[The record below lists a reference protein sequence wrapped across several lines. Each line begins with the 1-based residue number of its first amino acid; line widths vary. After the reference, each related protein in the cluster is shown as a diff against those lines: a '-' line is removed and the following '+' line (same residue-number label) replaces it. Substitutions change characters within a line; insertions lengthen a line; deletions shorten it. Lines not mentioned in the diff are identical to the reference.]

1 MNQPPGSRNRDG
13 SLPFYRKV
21 LLAAAMT
28 GNEICVSF
36 QQLYQVPLLQIQ
48 GVPVTYVS
56 LYPIVAGPV
65 ALLLLNLSGCLSDRG
80 SNHQKRKA
88 IVVALIAAI
97 TMLGIVVVVVANSKL
112 LSADQC
118 TGSTNETTCFDESDS
133 PGRRDADNQSH
144 FTFTNESFLTSDD
157 FPAMVTAVTDHSA
170 ARRDSSLDDEDALSV
185 PVTALL
191 GLSGFALMDIGYDVN
206 QASIRTSVLASSSQS
221 DHSVLLLLS
230 LALAAFGGCITN
242 TLGLL
247 DLSQLFGWGAEDGSV
262 VAQTTVQ
269 LLVCGLVL
277 LVTVTST
284 VTTAL
289 LGTPTL
295 RPPAFTPLH
304 EDGTES
310 EQIACYGTFGSDE
323 RSPQND
329 DDRHDRNLCSE
340 ETSFGRREER
350 TVDELDT
357 FEESVLSAT
366 KPLVSEKERSLQLSY
381 SSTFEHLNILHHSTV
396 YQRSSSPQL
405 SSEVAQQKSEFLA
418 SEQSRWNKH
427 KVNFITACVAAYLGM
442 SMLYAYNM
450 YVTDFMGKA
459 VMGGDPNAPHD
470 SAEYKQYEE
479 GLRLA
484 GAGLF
489 AFYCSYF
496 LVNCV
501 HGKLLAFWGMK
512 VDFCLSHG
520 LMAAA
525 VLCLALTKQ
534 LAAFYVCCV
543 LYSFQRSAFFSVPY
557 IIANDYAQKQ
567 EHCGHGQSETGR
579 LMAIL
584 GSMVPL
590 NYCTVFMVS
599 GPLITLTNY
608 DGAPLI
614 VSSACAGLATLLFM
628 VIYRP

>member
-310 EQIACYGTFGSDE
+310 EQIACYG
-323 RSPQND
+323 
-329 DDRHDRNLCSE
+329 
-340 ETSFGRREER
+340 
-350 TVDELDT
+350 
-357 FEESVLSAT
+357 
-366 KPLVSEKERSLQLSY
+366 
-381 SSTFEHLNILHHSTV
+381 
-396 YQRSSSPQL
+396 
-405 SSEVAQQKSEFLA
+405 
-418 SEQSRWNKH
+418 
-427 KVNFITACVAAYLGM
+427 
-442 SMLYAYNM
+442 
-450 YVTDFMGKA
+450 
-459 VMGGDPNAPHD
+459 
-470 SAEYKQYEE
+470 
-479 GLRLA
+479 
-484 GAGLF
+484 
-489 AFYCSYF
+489 
-496 LVNCV
+496 
-501 HGKLLAFWGMK
+501 MK

>member
-28 GNEICVSF
+28 GSEICVSF

-65 ALLLLNLSGCLSDRG
+65 ALLLLNLSGRLSDRG

-97 TMLGIVVVVVANSKL
+97 TMLGIALVVVANSNL
-112 LSADQC
+112 LSVDEC
-118 TGSTNETTCFDESDS
+118 TGSSNATTCFEELRE
-133 PGRRDADNQSH
+133 PENQSH

-157 FPAMVTAVTDHSA
+157 FPAMVTAVTNHSA
-170 ARRDSSLDDEDALSV
+170 ARRESSLDDEDTLSV

-191 GLSGFALMDIGYDVN
+191 GLSGFTLMDIGYDVN

-277 LVTVTST
+277 VVTVTST

-340 ETSFGRREER
+340 ETNFGRREER
-350 TVDELDT
+350 TVDESDT
-357 FEESVLSAT
+357 FEESVVSAT
-366 KPLVSEKERSLQLSY
+366 KPLVSEKERSLQFSY
-381 SSTFEHLNILHHSTV
+381 SSTFEHLNLLNGNILHHSIAD
-396 YQRSSSPQL
+396 QRSSSPHL
-405 SSEVAQQKSEFLA
+405 SSEVAQQKSEFPA

-427 KVNFITACVAAYLGM
+427 KVNFITACASAYLGF
-442 SMLYAYNM
+442 SIIFSYNL
-450 YVTDFMGKA
+450 YVTDFLGKA
-459 VMGGDPNAPHD
+459 VMGGDSNAPHD
-470 SAEYKQYEE
+470 SAEFKQYEG
-479 GLRLA
+479 GLRL
-484 GAGLF
+484 GAGGLF
-489 AFYCSYF
+489 TFYCSYF
-496 LVNCV
+496 LFNCV
-501 HGKLLAFWGMK
+501 HSKLLAFWGMK

-534 LAAFYVCCV
+534 LAVFYVCCV
-543 LYSFQRSAFFSVPY
+543 LYGFNRAALFSVPF

-567 EHCGHGQSETGR
+567 EHSGHGQSVTGR
-579 LMAIL
+579 LMAIV
-584 GSMVPL
+584 GCMVPL
-590 NYCTVFMVS
+590 NYCTLFLFS
-599 GPLITLTNY
+599 GPLITLTNH

-614 VSSACAGLATLLFM
+614 LSSVCTGLASLLFM
-628 VIYRP
+628 VFYRP